1 MEKQSLAAAYRSFAD
16 DPFPRKMEISFY
28 DDAGRKS
35 SLLYEKV
42 EWVVEGETRGL
53 RYGENP
59 DQGAAFYRPVGGNL
73 SLGGAEFVGAVS
85 GLGREGSM
93 GGAGDAGHAGHAG
106 LVSAVELLQFGK
118 HPGKINLTD
127 VDAAL
132 GILRYLGDSPACAI
146 MKHNNPSGVALGT
159 CLEEAYAKAY
169 LADRV
174 AAFGGAV
181 VVNRSLDAKTA
192 AMVASSY
199 CEVVA
204 APDFGEGALAAL
216 AARKNLRIMRIP
228 EMARLE
234 RWAPACVL
242 DFKTLLD
249 GACIVQTSFVSRI
262 RGREDFLPAETVK
275 DGKRYAVERE
285 PSEADWSDML
295 FGWAVETGVTSN
307 SVIYVKDGVTVGI
320 GTGEQDRV
328 GVAEIARD
336 KAYRKLEDRLLWERH
351 GKAWNEPGLEAEKAS
366 IREEV
371 AALKGGLDGSVMISD
386 AFFPFRDGIEVGLRE
401 GVCAVVQP
409 GGSLRDFES
418 IEACNE
424 YHAAMKFT
432 GQRCFKH

>member
-1 MEKQSLAAAYRSFAD
+1 MEKPSLAAAYRSFAD
-16 DPFPRKMEISFY
+16 DPFPRNMEISFY

-42 EWVVEGETRGL
+42 EWEVGGETRGL

-73 SLGGAEFVGAVS
+73 SLGSAEFVGAVS
-85 GLGREGSM
+85 GLGS
-93 GGAGDAGHAGHAG
+93 GAECAG
-106 LVSAVELLQFGK
+106 LVSAAELLQFGK

-132 GILRYLGDSPACAI
+132 GILRYLGAGPACAI
-146 MKHNNPSGVALGT
+146 MKHNNPSGVALGAS
-159 CLEEAYAKAY
+159 LEEAYGRAY
-169 LADRV
+169 LADRI

-181 VVNRSLDAKTA
+181 VVNRCLDAATA
-192 AMVASSY
+192 AQVAASY

-204 APDFGEGALAAL
+204 APDFGEGALEAL

-234 RWAPACVL
+234 RWAPATVL

-262 RGREDFLPAETVK
+262 RARGDFLPAETLK

-285 PSEADWSDML
+285 PSGAEWEDML

-351 GKAWNEPGLEAEKAS
+351 GRAWNEPGLEAEKSS

-371 AALKGGLDGSVMISD
+371 AALKGGLDGSVMVSD

-401 GVCAVVQP
+401 GVHAVVQP

-424 YHAAMKFT
+424 YRAAMKFT